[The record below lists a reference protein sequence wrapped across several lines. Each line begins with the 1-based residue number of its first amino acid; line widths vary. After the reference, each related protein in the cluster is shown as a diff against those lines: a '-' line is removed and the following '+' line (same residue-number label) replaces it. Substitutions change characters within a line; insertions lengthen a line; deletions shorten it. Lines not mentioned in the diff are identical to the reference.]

1 MQLEYIFQNPLVVVV
16 VIFGLS
22 CTMGLS
28 LVVPIVANVILAVFS
43 GWMNDLGQAMRG
55 GQRESA
61 YPEEREAFPKQVI
74 GYDPAEK
81 KEVAPTPLMKVEPD
95 EVPVLLLT
103 QLTVA
108 LTLTAAAFI
117 FIAVELFEWRL
128 AAELTDK
135 GYEDIEVIPH
145 VSAE

>member
-1 MQLEYIFQNPLVVVV
+1 MQLEYIFQNPVVIVVVL
-16 VIFGLS
+16 FGLS

-43 GWMNDLGQAMRG
+43 GWMNDLGQAFRG

-61 YPEEREAFPKQVI
+61 YPEERESFPKQVI
-74 GYDPAEK
+74 GYDPAEQV
-81 KEVAPTPLMKVEPD
+81 EAAPAAPMQVEPD

-108 LTLTAAAFI
+108 LTVTAAAFI
-117 FIAVELFEWRL
+117 YVAVELFEWRL

-135 GYEDIEVIPH
+135 GYEEIEVIPH
-145 VSAE
+145 AAAE